1 LSAGFREPG
10 GWQRTEANMYKLNLG
25 WLWGALLAVA
35 AA

>member
-10 GWQRTEANMYKLNLG
+10 GRQRMEADMYKLNLG
-25 WLWGALLAVA
+25 WFWGALLAVA